1 MKPAFA
7 LLLWLLAGSALAQ
20 ADTDTPEASH
30 ARERARIQA
39 ERVLAQSRFD
49 DAAAECYQ
57 RFAVND
63 CLRDARDARR
73 DVLADLRRQ
82 DLSLNSEEARRKAAD
97 RLTRLEKK
105 SSVQP

>member
-1 MKPAFA
+1 MKSPFA
-7 LLLWLLAGSALAQ
+7 ILLWLLAGSALAQ
-20 ADTDTPEASH
+20 AETTAPEALQ
-30 ARERARIQA
+30 ARERTRIQA

-63 CLRDARDARR
+63 CLRDARDTRR

-105 SSVQP
+105 STVQP

>member
-1 MKPAFA
+1 MKILCTFV
-7 LLLWLLAGSALAQ
+7 LWLLAGAAFAQEDTTPPSAL
-20 ADTDTPEASH
+20 H

-39 ERVLAQSRFD
+39 ERVRAQSRFD
-49 DAAAECYQ
+49 AAAAECYQ

-82 DLSLNSEEARRKAAD
+82 DLSLNREDARRKAAE
-97 RLTRLEKK
+97 RATRLENK
-105 SSVQP
+105 